1 MPTPRK
7 ATAAATPTA
16 PWIVAI
22 AMQKGGVGKT
32 TTTMGLAAVLSETC
46 RVLVVD
52 IDPQGS
58 VTFWAE
64 RAGDNLPFD
73 FAADL
78 DPNNL
83 ARLRELPYDVIIVD
97 TPGSLESTHILT
109 PVLDEADFVIA
120 PTEAEALSI
129 DPLRKTIETLIV
141 PRGLDYRVLI
151 NKYDPRTPQDLED
164 IQELVDQIGLRRFQN
179 AVRRY
184 KSHSKAPIDGLVVTQ
199 YRASRN
205 DLKASEDFRRIAM
218 ELLSIRAMSPR
229 TVQEDH

>member
-1 MPTPRK
+1 V
-7 ATAAATPTA
+7 A

-129 DPLRKTIETLIV
+129 DPLRKTVETLIV

-164 IQELVDQIGLRRFQN
+164 IQELVDQIGLNRFQN

>member
-7 ATAAATPTA
+7 AAAPTPVA

-129 DPLRKTIETLIV
+129 DPLRKTVEALIV

-164 IQELVDQIGLRRFQN
+164 IQELVDQIGLNRFQN

>member
-7 ATAAATPTA
+7 AAAAATPTA

>member
-7 ATAAATPTA
+7 AAAPAPVA
-16 PWIVAI
+16 PWIIAV
-22 AMQKGGVGKT
+22 AMQKGGVGKS

-83 ARLRELPYDVIIVD
+83 ARLRELPYDIIIVD

-109 PVLDEADFVIA
+109 PVLNEADFAVV

-129 DPLRKTIETLIV
+129 PPLRKSVETLV
-141 PRGLDYRVLI
+141 TPRGLDYRVLI

-164 IQELVDQIGLRRFQN
+164 IQELVDQIGLSRFQN
-179 AVRRY
+179 AVRKY
-184 KSHSKAPIDGLVVTQ
+184 KSHAKAPIDGLVVTQ
-199 YRASRN
+199 YKASRN